1 MHIPKN
7 YLSDRTLLLFLT
19 INSFLTALG
28 TVLILW
34 RLSGGQGSNY
44 IVTYR
49 ANLGISAY
57 SGGQVIDILAFIV
70 FLFLVLIMN
79 TVMSMKVYT
88 HHRYYAV
95 IVLGLGTLL
104 SLLAIIV
111 SNALLIL
118 R

>member
-7 YLSDRTLLLFLT
+7 YLSDRTILLFLT
-19 INSFLTALG
+19 VNSFLTILG
-28 TVLILW
+28 SVLIFW
-34 RLSGGQGSNY
+34 RLSSGQGSNY

-57 SGGQVIDILAFIV
+57 NGGQVLDILAFIA
-70 FLFLVLIMN
+70 FLALVLAMN
-79 TVMSMKVYT
+79 TLISMKVYS

-95 IVLGLGTLL
+95 VVLGLGSILA
-104 SLLAIIV
+104 LLAIIV